1 MSAAWI
7 APTRGS
13 TIAVATPLP
22 NRAPMNSPTVTP
34 AGWGRARTGSRPARS
49 RSAGE
54 STREAMVGN
63 SLVGPTGVTPSGSG
77 TTPCRL
83 DSSEVPWVGWI
94 IDSSRPSSVM
104 SFWTPGARSGA
115 ASAPRSTAWP
125 SSRAERTCPPK
136 PSEAST
142 SVTWHPDF
150 CRLCAATRPQT
161 PPPTTTTRRAF
172 TSSNVPQ
179 PRRTI
184 LPGTCLVEGSSHR
197 RTASRRKDC
206 RGQVIAEWATAYY
219 IGYRSVTYRS
229 VGM

>member
-1 MSAAWI
+1 
-7 APTRGS
+7 
-13 TIAVATPLP
+13 
-22 NRAPMNSPTVTP
+22 
-34 AGWGRARTGSRPARS
+34 
-49 RSAGE
+49 
-54 STREAMVGN
+54 MVGS